1 MRQDNLEQNRKK
13 KKKNDDGERK
23 QIGYLDSWM
32 KSVEQG
38 FFIYNMYVDYS
49 GGRPQKLLKKNNCVK

>member
-23 QIGYLDSWM
+23 QIGYLESWM

-49 GGRPQKLLKKNNCVK
+49 GGRRQKLLKKNNCVK